1 MKRAST
7 GPILSTVFVDYDNI
21 YLSLKRKNDDA
32 AKRFAKDSGVWL
44 QGIISGELITPTSTY
59 IPASE
64 RRIAMNRCYG
74 NPVPRRNSHDNS
86 TDMNSFPFVRHH
98 FLRSGF
104 EVIDCPPLTAQLKN
118 SADIRI
124 VMDIRDILT
133 HDTFFDEF
141 IILSGDADFT
151 PVLHRLRAHA
161 RRTVVFAND
170 HTAQPYTALSDGEI
184 RESSLLALLLNDRAI
199 AVGETPR
206 GLAPPQSAVAAIDVD
221 EARHSI
227 LAEVVQFVRS
237 APQAVPLETLA
248 DRAVRIVGREK
259 TVGTNWGGF
268 NTFRDLLLS
277 GLPDDVHL
285 SDTPPYTVFD
295 ANRHISAA
303 GLLAPQT
310 AQLAQ
315 PIVSY
320 DARTSHLNQP
330 ADVQPQMQRAFRA
343 PAPQNTPHPHASG
356 YQQAEP
362 PQRQIMAQP
371 VPQRIV
377 AENQSIET
385 RTYEQFAPEAAPSR
399 QYMLRPAHDRFAEEP
414 VSRAPQQ
421 TPGQNVLQNPV
432 QPQPQTVAQSAAP
445 LHPAAQYTEVR
456 APQYTEA
463 RVPQYTEARAP
474 VAQQRSAAPPQPAG
488 STQQGGQSQHG
499 GQFGP
504 RTADHATQIQQSIAR
519 IHDACQAPALA
530 PAEYRVLFDVMAQE
544 ISSNGLQGAQTL
556 VNLTQRAREF
566 GLDLKRDDLR
576 FILEVVSESDPW
588 FEQGASANLFASR
601 FRNFVVARCRSQ
613 GLSLSSDEL
622 DLVEAWFS
630 AQPTQQQR
638 PPVYSSQPAPSAPP
652 QQPAAQNRA
661 PSQPQA
667 NAQPNPQSGMQPNL
681 PAERWWSLE
690 EGRQH
695 IADQRA
701 QSAYNSPEAEQSD
714 DEFPRIVRSRLRG

>member
-32 AKRFAKDSGVWL
+32 AKRFAKDSGAWL
-44 QGIISGELITPTSTY
+44 QGIVSGELITPTSTY
-59 IPASE
+59 IPSSE

-86 TDMNSFPFVRHH
+86 TDMNSFPYVRHH

-206 GLAPPQSAVAAIDVD
+206 GLTAPQAVLQAIDVED
-221 EARHSI
+221 ARRSI

-277 GLPDDVHL
+277 GLPDDMHL

-295 ANRHISAA
+295 ANRHISAT
-303 GLLAPQT
+303 GLLGPQQ

-320 DARTSHLNQP
+320 DARAPHLNQP

-343 PAPQNTPHPHASG
+343 ANPQVANYQPASG

-362 PQRQIMAQP
+362 PQRQIISQP
-371 VPQRIV
+371 APQRIV
-377 AENQSIET
+377 AEDPAVDA
-385 RTYEQFAPEAAPSR
+385 RTYERFAPEAAPNR

-414 VSRAPQQ
+414 VSRAPLH
-421 TPGQNVLQNPV
+421 TPSQA
-432 QPQPQTVAQSAAP
+432 QPQLANHAAP
-445 LHPAAQYTEVR
+445 QPTIQPSPAAHYAEVR
-456 APQYTEA
+456 APQYAEA
-463 RVPQYTEARAP
+463 RTPQP
-474 VAQQRSAAPPQPAG
+474 QQRTAASTQLGGP
-488 STQQGGQSQHG
+488 TQQGAQT
-499 GQFGP
+499 GP
-504 RTADHATQIQQSIAR
+504 RTGDQATQIQQSIAR

-544 ISSNGLQGAQTL
+544 ISTNGLQGAQTL
-556 VNLTQRAREF
+556 VNLTQRAREY

-613 GLSLSSDEL
+613 GLALSSDEL

-638 PPVYSSQPAPSAPP
+638 PPVYSSQPTPQA
-652 QQPAAQNRA
+652 QQPQTAAQNPA
-661 PSQPQA
+661 PGQPQQNIQA
-667 NAQPNPQSGMQPNL
+667 GVQAGGQPNL
-681 PAERWWSLE
+681 QAERWWSLE

-695 IADQRA
+695 LADQRA
-701 QSAYNSPEAEQSD
+701 QSAYNSPEAEQND